1 MKQLLLLLFISFTLL
16 SCSKDEERE
25 EKTTINYINKMP
37 RSFENVVIG
46 WWDAG
51 EGGTKLLKV
60 VGTLPQGGST
70 GEIEL
75 DKSALNVYFF
85 YDENGKTYG
94 TLYSFSIMHGASNN
108 WELTSDVIFAEVAK
122 SDKFY
127 PK

>member
-1 MKQLLLLLFISFTLL
+1 
-16 SCSKDEERE
+16 
-25 EKTTINYINKMP
+25 MP

-60 VGTLPQGGST
+60 VGTLQQGGSI

-94 TLYSFSIMHGASNN
+94 TLYSFGIMHGTSNN
-108 WELTSDVIFAEVAK
+108 CELTGDVIFAEVAK